1 MGRWVLWGWVS
12 LAVIVAG
19 LFLVF
24 VLYSRIVIGV
34 GLQEQFALL
43 KLPESLMPGGC
54 GLAPFSRWENSPSA
68 RI

>member
-19 LFLVF
+19 LFLGF

-43 KLPESLMPGGC
+43 KFRFIVG
-54 GLAPFSRWENSPSA
+54 
-68 RI
+68 